1 MTTEHLKSLDR
12 TACRLECRRKLSEHL
27 LAKLGLSI
35 EPANVRLVTSAS
47 DLYTWQAIPEKAHL
61 FKKHLSK
68 QTISAYREICRDVG
82 VTFEAI
88 HSSDLGDR
96 SVSGFSA
103 TIEKLK
109 NEKDTLYT
117 EVEDLKEQLAKAM
130 QIKVA
135 AEEEAQ
141 RLQLMLSS
149 SMVEKQIMQQNL
161 QTLADMVDYLR
172 SAAVIAAKE
181 FLHKIELQVRL
192 ESPGA

>member
-1 MTTEHLKSLDR
+1 MQV
-12 TACRLECRRKLSEHL
+12 
-27 LAKLGLSI
+27 AKLGLSI
-35 EPANVRLVTSAS
+35 EPAHVRLVTSAS

-61 FKKHLSK
+61 FKKNLSK
-68 QTISAYREICRDVG
+68 QPISAYREICRDVG
-82 VTFEAI
+82 VTFEAV
-88 HSSDLGDR
+88 HSSDSGDR
-96 SVSGFSA
+96 SVSGFST

-141 RLQLMLSS
+141 RLQVMLSS

-181 FLHKIELQVRL
+181 FLHKIELQVHL

>member
-1 MTTEHLKSLDR
+1 MGIV
-12 TACRLECRRKLSEHL
+12 
-27 LAKLGLSI
+27 AKLGLSI
-35 EPANVRLVTSAS
+35 EPAHVRLVTSAS
-47 DLYTWQAIPEKAHL
+47 DLYTWQTIPEKAHL

-68 QTISAYREICRDVG
+68 QTISAYRRICRNVG

-88 HSSDLGDR
+88 HSSDSGDR
-96 SVSGFSA
+96 SVSGFST

-141 RLQLMLSS
+141 RLQVMLSS

-161 QTLADMVDYLR
+161 QSFADMVDYLR

-181 FLHKIELQVRL
+181 FLHKIELHVRL